1 MHRKIFKN
9 ANIFDGVH
17 EDVFK
22 DFSFAVDVETGKI
35 TEIAQEISPAA
46 DDEVIDVNHKFVA
59 PGLINAHTHITSDP
73 NISTGGD
80 KDVVETTVD
89 AIKALRAFL
98 KSGCTYVRQCG
109 ARYGIDIP
117 IKRLITEG
125 KIDNVP
131 HVMASGKAYTMT
143 GGHGDYANGG
153 NVVDSPDE
161 MRKKIREGLKAG
173 ADCIKIM
180 ASGGVMSPGD
190 FMDEAQLTIDEMKV
204 AVYEAH
210 NKHKIVAAHAEG
222 NPGIRNAI
230 EAGVDSIEHGFY
242 VDDEEI
248 AMMKERGTYI
258 VPTIIAAASVTEKG
272 KETLPKW
279 EHQKMANAMDDAYT
293 NVKKAYQNGVNIAL
307 GTDAGTPYNYF
318 DMTTPKELEMMVERI
333 GMSEFEAYRTSYKA
347 AELMKIDDGYGSIEK
362 DKYADF
368 IIIDDNPMEDIKAV
382 QQTDKEVYVSGRKE
396 F

>member
-35 TEIAQEISPAA
+35 TEIAQEISPAS
-46 DDEVIDVNHKFVA
+46 DDEVIDVNHKFIA
-59 PGLINAHTHITSDP
+59 PGLINAHTHITSEP
-73 NISTGGD
+73 HVGKEKD
-80 KDVVETTVD
+80 KDIVETTVD
-89 AIKALRAFL
+89 SIQALHDFL

-109 ARYGIDIP
+109 SKFGIDIP
-117 IKRLITEG
+117 IKRLIVEG
-125 KIDNVP
+125 KIKKVP
-131 HVMASGKAYTMT
+131 HMMAAGKAFTMT
-143 GGHGDYANGG
+143 GGHGDYSNGG

-190 FMDEAQLTIDEMKV
+190 FMDEAQLTVEEMKV

-230 EAGVDSIEHGFY
+230 EAGVDSIDHGFY

-248 AMMKERGTYI
+248 EMMKKQGTYI

-279 EHQKMANAMDDAYT
+279 ENQKMANAMEDAYR
-293 NVKKAYQNGVNIAL
+293 NIKNAFQKGVKIAL

-333 GMSEFEAYRTSYKA
+333 GMSEFEAYRTSYNA
-347 AELMKIDDGYGSIEK
+347 AELMKINDDYGSIEE

-368 IIIDDNPMEDIKAV
+368 IIIDDNPMKDIKAV

>member
-59 PGLINAHTHITSDP
+59 PGLINAHTHITSEP
-73 NISTGGD
+73 HVGKEKD
-80 KDVVETTVD
+80 KDIVETTVD
-89 AIKALRAFL
+89 SIQALHDFL

-109 ARYGIDIP
+109 SKFGIDIP
-117 IKRLITEG
+117 IKRLIVEG
-125 KIDNVP
+125 KIKKVP
-131 HVMASGKAYTMT
+131 HMMAAGKAFTMT
-143 GGHGDYANGG
+143 GGHGDYSNGG

-190 FMDEAQLTIDEMKV
+190 FMDEAQLTVEEMKV

-230 EAGVDSIEHGFY
+230 EAGVDSIDHGFY

-248 AMMKERGTYI
+248 EMMKKQGTYI
-258 VPTIIAAASVTEKG
+258 VPTIIAAASVTVKG

-279 EHQKMANAMDDAYT
+279 EHQKMANAMEDAYK
-293 NVKKAYQNGVNIAL
+293 NIKNAFKKGVKIAL

-333 GMSEFEAYRTSYKA
+333 GMSEFEAYRTSYNA
-347 AELMKIDDGYGSIEK
+347 AELMKINDEYGSIEE

>member
-35 TEIAQEISPAA
+35 IEIAQEISPAE

-59 PGLINAHTHITSDP
+59 PGLINAHTHIASDP
-73 NISTGGD
+73 NESDGGIYEIT
-80 KDVVETTVD
+80 ETTLL
-89 AIKALRAFL
+89 ALRNLEGLL
-98 KSGCTYVRQCG
+98 KSGCTYIRECG
-109 ARYGIDIP
+109 GRFRLDVP
-117 IKRLITEG
+117 IKKLVKEG
-125 KIDNVP
+125 KFRKSPSILT
-131 HVMASGKAYTMT
+131 SGRAITMT
-143 GGHGDYANGG
+143 GGEGDYPFGG
-153 NVVDSPDE
+153 DIADSPDE
-161 MRKKIREGLKAG
+161 MRKKVRANFKNGAESLKV
-173 ADCIKIM
+173 I
-180 ASGGVMSPGD
+180 ASGGVMAPGD
-190 FMDEAQLTIDEMKV
+190 YMDEAQLTVEEMKV

-242 VDDEEI
+242 VDEEEI
-248 AMMKERGTYI
+248 KTMKKNNIYL
-258 VPTIIAAASVTEKG
+258 VPTIIAAVYVVEKG
-272 KETLPKW
+272 QSKLPKW
-279 EHQKMANAMDDAYT
+279 EHQKMVNAMNDAIN
-293 NVKKAYQNGVNIAL
+293 NVRNAYKKGVKIAL

-318 DMTTPKELEMMVERI
+318 DITTPNELEMMVERI
-333 GMSEFEAYRTSYKA
+333 GMSEFEAYRTSYNA
-347 AELMKIDDGYGSIEK
+347 AELMKINDEYGSIEK

-382 QQTDKEVYVSGRKE
+382 QQTDKEVYISGRKE